1 MRRIVIG
8 ASCTPARK
16 ISGEFVITCGDSA
29 EVLELIKE
37 ALDEVAFAIERKV
50 ARALGLTV
58 ILGWN
63 DRSNPRWVKS
73 RGDH

>member
-1 MRRIVIG
+1 MILALCSVEKDCNSG
-8 ASCTPARK
+8 QLHSGK
-16 ISGEFVITCGDSA
+16 EISGEFVVTCGDSA

-58 ILGWN
+58 
-63 DRSNPRWVKS
+63 RSWVE
-73 RGDH
+73 